1 MCTLDVFPLQRHIS
15 QAAKRARALCE
26 LVTSA
31 LCHRGRALV
40 NSRHVT
46 DASQIQ
52 GREKCLRC
60 TSVFIITRA
69 FLRRSQVFA
78 LQAVCVSV
86 NGALKVFLFVGK
98 KNLVWRRQFCLLA
111 SVRALHRT
119 CSRSSHSLRWRA
131 GRWVMTSEW
140 RAQVVEVLVGGS
152 GRTCWRPL
160 TLTLISKRVTEK
172 SARRVFIVTFI

>member
-1 MCTLDVFPLQRHIS
+1 MWILDVFPLQRHIS

-140 RAQVVEVLVGGS
+140 REQVVEVLVGGS